1 MQEIKVVLQSCV
13 QESNITFS
21 DEQMQELV
29 EVFFEETDVDHNGQI
44 SFEEFAL
51 FLSKYPGVSDN
62 LTIT

>member
-1 MQEIKVVLQSCV
+1 
-13 QESNITFS
+13 
-21 DEQMQELV
+21 MQELV